1 MTETSERN
9 ISLEQI
15 DRETMIHPYTV
26 LGEGRGE
33 PTVVTGGKG
42 IEVSFSNGATYID
55 AMSSMNCVNIG
66 YGNQRVAEAIAKQA
80 RELAYYHSF
89 LGVTNEPA
97 VRLADRLL
105 NELLPEQMSRIM
117 FYSSGSE
124 AVDAALKCIWM
135 YNYLRGKPEKTKII
149 SRKGSYHGVTLGA
162 ASVSGSA
169 SMRKGFNLPLPGFLL
184 TENFH
189 YFRDAEPGESE
200 RDYSR
205 RLARILDEQIVAEG
219 PETVAAFV
227 AEPALGAG
235 CAVMPPEG
243 YYEEVIKVLR
253 KHEVLFFDDECIT
266 GFGRTG
272 KWFAC
277 TTFGFDA
284 EPDIMT
290 LSKGIT
296 SAYIPLSAVAI
307 SEKIWRVLR
316 DGIPSE
322 AVPLYATGSTASGH
336 PIACAAANENIDVM
350 IDEDLMENSRT
361 VGAFLKQRLAER
373 IGDHPLIGEIR
384 GEGLMVGLDLVADK
398 ATKAIL
404 NPAWDCAHRLVE
416 LCRERENLIVR
427 AFFGTSSLSFGPPII
442 LTETQADDIAGRVER
457 ALASL
462 SDELRADGRWPGPA
476 AA

>member
-1 MTETSERN
+1 M
-9 ISLEQI
+9 
-15 DRETMIHPYTV
+15 
-26 LGEGRGE
+26 
-33 PTVVTGGKG
+33 VTGGKG

-89 LGVTNEPA
+89 LGVTNEPS

-169 SMRKGFNLPLPGFLL
+169 SMRKGFNLPLPAFLL

-205 RLARILDEQIVAEG
+205 RLGADPGRADRGGGSRDGRGLRCRA
-219 PETVAAFV
+219 
-227 AEPALGAG
+227 GAG
-235 CAVMPPEG
+235 RGLRRDAAGGLLRGSHQGPAQARG
-243 YYEEVIKVLR
+243 AVLR
-253 KHEVLFFDDECIT
+253 RRMHT
-266 GFGRTG
+266 GFGGTG

-277 TTFGFDA
+277 TTSA
-284 EPDIMT
+284 STPNP
-290 LSKGIT
+290 T
-296 SAYIPLSAVAI
+296 SWPCRRASPAPI
-307 SEKIWRVLR
+307 SHSPRWRSRRKIWRVLR

-373 IGDHPLIGEIR
+373 IGESPLIGEIR

-404 NPAWDCAHRLVE
+404 DPAWDCAHRLVE
-416 LCRERENLIVR
+416 LCRERE
-427 AFFGTSSLSFGPPII
+427 T
-442 LTETQADDIAGRVER
+442 
-457 ALASL
+457 
-462 SDELRADGRWPGPA
+462 
-476 AA
+476 